1 MKKIKATLITLG
13 ILMVASLG
21 AVQLTSAAKPDPDAK
36 HDARKSGSNNGMNG
50 PCGDQPDGPSAA
62 NPNASNGTTKSGTTN
77 AAIVDSYG
85 NSVVLS
91 GGFNTDPQDH
101 GRPVVLIAAALG
113 VPTEVFRE
121 AFSGVTPA
129 GTDSGGP
136 SSEQAKQNKAALLKV
151 LAPYGI
157 TNERLDEV
165 SNYYRYNG
173 SKGETWKHTPATA
186 TAIVTNGVVTGVKIT
201 NAGSGYSSSPTVTIT
216 GPGGTITAVATVSF
230 TEDFKTN
237 GSIASVTIK

>member
-1 MKKIKATLITLG
+1 MRIKTALITLSV
-13 ILMVASLG
+13 LLVVSLG
-21 AVQLTSAAKPDPDAK
+21 AVQLSSAAKPDSETKLDT
-36 HDARKSGSNNGMNG
+36 RKSGNNGMNKP
-50 PCGDQPDGPSAA
+50 PCGDQPQGLPVA
-62 NPNASNGTTKSGTTN
+62 NPNTSNGTTN
-77 AAIVDSYG
+77 AATIDDNG

-113 VPTEVFRE
+113 VPTDVFRE

-136 SSEQAKQNKAALLKV
+136 SSEQAQQNKAALLKV

-173 SKGETWKHTPATA
+173 NKGQTWKHTPATA

-201 NAGSGYSSSPTVTIT
+201 SAGSGYSSNPTITIT
-216 GPGGTITAVATVSF
+216 GPGGTITATATVSF

-237 GSIASVTIK
+237 GSIASIKLN